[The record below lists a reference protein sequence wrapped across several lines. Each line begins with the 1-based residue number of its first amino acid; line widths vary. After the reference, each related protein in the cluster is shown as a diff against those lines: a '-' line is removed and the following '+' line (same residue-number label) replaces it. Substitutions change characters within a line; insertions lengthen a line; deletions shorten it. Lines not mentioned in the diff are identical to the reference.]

1 MTTTDTESVL
11 WKWTKRLGSIFSIAV
26 AVIVFVNWVLEVV
39 PLRTIL
45 FVFSAVLL
53 AFSLYISQVERYS
66 RHRKVVDNQAHLS
79 TLIGVL
85 IRLSYTTLQA
95 TKPEL
100 AAKHKAALLRTTGQ
114 NPEDDAVRSILVSA
128 LDEHDST
135 PSQDQQT

>member
-1 MTTTDTESVL
+1 MTTTDTESVW

-26 AVIVFVNWVLEVV
+26 AVVVFVKWVLEVV
-39 PLRTIL
+39 PLLLIL
-45 FVFSAVLL
+45 FVFSGVGLVCRL
-53 AFSLYISQVERYS
+53 FLFQVERDS

>member
-11 WKWTKRLGSIFSIAV
+11 WKWTKRLGSIVSIAV
-26 AVIVFVNWVLEVV
+26 AVVVLVNWVLEVV
-39 PLRTIL
+39 PLFTIL
-45 FVFSAVLL
+45 FVFSGVGLV
-53 AFSLYISQVERYS
+53 FSVIFSQLERDS

-114 NPEDDAVRSILVSA
+114 NPEDDAVRVNSCFGPRR
-128 LDEHDST
+128 T
-135 PSQDQQT
+135 